1 VIRYMLD
8 TNTCI
13 GLIKQRPEKISARLL
28 GLDVEDVAISSIV
41 AAELWYGV
49 ALSEKKKQNEAA
61 LRDFLDFMKVLDWP
75 SGACPVY
82 GRIRTHL
89 KKRDSCGC
97 DGSSDCFPCG
107 IPQCRACDEQYQ
119 GV

>member
-13 GLIKQRPEKISARLL
+13 RLIKQRPERIGDRLS

-49 ALSEKKKQNEAA
+49 ALSQKKNKMR
-61 LRDFLDFMKVLDWP
+61 L
-75 SGACPVY
+75 
-82 GRIRTHL
+82 H
-89 KKRDSCGC
+89 
-97 DGSSDCFPCG
+97 
-107 IPQCRACDEQYQ
+107 
-119 GV
+119 